1 MNMTQVDTKD
11 RLQRPVSVTKSSEKQ
26 RIATKR
32 RTSRDVGTLQNYVEL
47 PLVALM
53 MLQVFQATVETALQ
67 HKK

>member
-11 RLQRPVSVTKSSEKQ
+11 RLPRPVSVTKSSEKQ

-53 MLQVFQATVETALQ
+53 MLQVFQATAETLQ